1 MKKFWRCFVCNDIHY
16 GVKALEICPTCL
28 VKNAY
33 VEISSSEAGQI
44 SRPTQTSLDGNDFLR
59 AIQAFAEKN
68 ADLMR
73 SYRPVIAPK
82 CGGQLRT
89 PTFFNTETND
99 VLCGEVEYE
108 KLKEWAL
115 K

>member
-1 MKKFWRCFVCNDIHY
+1 MKEQIMFWARECPHC
-16 GVKALEICPTCL
+16 KAMMPLVDKLEKETGIKLEKLEIWH
-28 VKNAY
+28 N
-33 VEISSSEAGQI
+33 
-44 SRPTQTSLDGNDFLR
+44 
-59 AIQAFAEKN
+59 EKN

-73 SYRPVIAPK
+73 SYRSIIAPQ

-99 VLCGEVEYE
+99 VICGEVEYE

>member
-1 MKKFWRCFVCNDIHY
+1 MDKMIMFWARECPHCKKMMPYVDKLEEETGI
-16 GVKALEICPTCL
+16 KLKKLEIWH
-28 VKNAY
+28 N
-33 VEISSSEAGQI
+33 
-44 SRPTQTSLDGNDFLR
+44 
-59 AIQAFAEKN
+59 EKN

-73 SYRPVIAPK
+73 SYRPIIAPK

-89 PTFFNTETND
+89 PTFLNTETEH
-99 VLCGEVEYE
+99 VICGEVEYE

>member
-1 MKKFWRCFVCNDIHY
+1 MNKLIMFWARECPHCKHMMSSVDRLEKETD
-16 GVKALEICPTCL
+16 VKLERLEIWH
-28 VKNAY
+28 N
-33 VEISSSEAGQI
+33 
-44 SRPTQTSLDGNDFLR
+44 
-59 AIQAFAEKN
+59 EKN

-73 SYRPVIAPK
+73 SYRDIIKPK

-89 PTFFNTETND
+89 PTFLNTETDD
-99 VLCGEVEYE
+99 VICGEVEYE

>member
-1 MKKFWRCFVCNDIHY
+1 MSKHIMFYARECPHCKVMLPLVERVEKET
-16 GVKALEICPTCL
+16 GVQVERLE
-28 VKNAY
+28 VWHN
-33 VEISSSEAGQI
+33 
-44 SRPTQTSLDGNDFLR
+44 
-59 AIQAFAEKN
+59 EKN

-73 SYRPVIAPK
+73 SYRSILAPK

-99 VLCGEVEYE
+99 IHCGEIPYE
-108 KLKEWAL
+108 TLKEWAT

>member
-1 MKKFWRCFVCNDIHY
+1 MHKRIMFWARECPHCKNMMPYVDKLEKETGIKLKK
-16 GVKALEICPTCL
+16 LEIWH
-28 VKNAY
+28 N
-33 VEISSSEAGQI
+33 
-44 SRPTQTSLDGNDFLR
+44 
-59 AIQAFAEKN
+59 EKN

-73 SYRPVIAPK
+73 SYKPVISPK

-99 VLCGEVEYE
+99 VICGEIEYE

>member
-1 MKKFWRCFVCNDIHY
+1 MNKRIMFWARECPHC
-16 GVKALEICPTCL
+16 KAMMPHVDKLEKETGIRLEKLEIWH
-28 VKNAY
+28 N
-33 VEISSSEAGQI
+33 
-44 SRPTQTSLDGNDFLR
+44 
-59 AIQAFAEKN
+59 EKN

-73 SYRPVIAPK
+73 SYRPIIAPK

-99 VLCGEVEYE
+99 VICGEVEYE

>member
-1 MKKFWRCFVCNDIHY
+1 MKKFLMFHGQECPHCARMMPLVERLEKET
-16 GVKALEICPTCL
+16 GVAVERLE
-28 VKNAY
+28 VWHN
-33 VEISSSEAGQI
+33 
-44 SRPTQTSLDGNDFLR
+44 
-59 AIQAFAEKN
+59 EKN

-73 SYRPVIAPK
+73 SYRAVIAPK

-89 PTFFNTETND
+89 PTFFEPETGS

-108 KLKEWAL
+108 KLKEWAA

>member
-1 MKKFWRCFVCNDIHY
+1 MLVRAFRKEKKYMNEQIMFWARECPHCQKMMPLVDKLEKETGI
-16 GVKALEICPTCL
+16 KLERLEIWH
-28 VKNAY
+28 N
-33 VEISSSEAGQI
+33 
-44 SRPTQTSLDGNDFLR
+44 
-59 AIQAFAEKN
+59 EKN

-73 SYRPVIAPK
+73 SYRSIIAPK

-99 VLCGEVEYE
+99 VICGEVEYE